1 MDNNLITLL
10 MGSQYLVAGQET
22 LGKRFDIG
30 EANPSTILERMMNN
44 HLSTIV
50 EFFKNAEP
58 FRSDLAYRKL
68 CKMNSIGLLAYYVS
82 DMGNVLFLNIAR
94 YGSKTRDYVVYLPH
108 QLDKEQR
115 LHIKNI
121 VLENS
126 SSKYTILHNLKLDE
140 NSIPLGDTKS
150 DISADEFL
158 SMI

>member
-1 MDNNLITLL
+1 MGNNLITLL

>member
-1 MDNNLITLL
+1 MGNNLITLL

-140 NSIPLGDTKS
+140 NSIPLWDTKS

>member
-1 MDNNLITLL
+1 MGTNLITLF

-22 LGKRFDIG
+22 QGLRFDIG
-30 EANPSTILERMMNN
+30 DANPSTILERMMNN

-108 QLDKEQR
+108 QLDKEQ
-115 LHIKNI
+115 KDYI
-121 VLENS
+121 VSIVSENF

>member
-1 MDNNLITLL
+1 MNNSLITLL
-10 MGSQYLVAGQET
+10 MGSQYLVGGQT
-22 LGKRFDIG
+22 TKGLCFHIG
-30 EANPSTILERMMNN
+30 NANPASMIERMVND
-44 HLSTIV
+44 HLFTIV
-50 EFFKNAEP
+50 EFFKSTEP
-58 FRSDLAYRKL
+58 FRNDLAYRKL
-68 CKMNSIGLLAYYVS
+68 CKLKSIGQICYYVT

-126 SSKYTILHNLKLDE
+126 SSKYTILYNLKLDE
-140 NSIPLGDTKS
+140 NNIPVGDTKS
-150 DISADEFL
+150 DISSDEFL

>member
-1 MDNNLITLL
+1 MGNNLITLL

-126 SSKYTILHNLKLDE
+126 SSKYTILYNLKLDE

>member
-1 MDNNLITLL
+1 MNNNLITLI
-10 MGSQYLVAGQET
+10 MGSKYLVGGQET
-22 LGKRFDIG
+22 QGLRFDIG
-30 EANPSTILERMMNN
+30 NANPPSILERMMNN